1 MVEELSKQLKDT
13 YLNIGISGRILDGV
27 RSSPAGFVGE
37 WIRFCDSQ
45 AATEYQQVPINVW
58 RKVNKKIVFENSGP
72 KVEKK
77 ANSVNKAVTI

>member
-1 MVEELSKQLKDT
+1 MFEELSKQLKDT
-13 YLNIGISGRILDGV
+13 YLNIGISGRILDGL

-45 AATEYQQVPINVW
+45 AATEYQQVAIIVW
-58 RKVNKKIVFENSGP
+58 RKVNKETVLENSGP

-77 ANSVNKAVTI
+77 SKFCK